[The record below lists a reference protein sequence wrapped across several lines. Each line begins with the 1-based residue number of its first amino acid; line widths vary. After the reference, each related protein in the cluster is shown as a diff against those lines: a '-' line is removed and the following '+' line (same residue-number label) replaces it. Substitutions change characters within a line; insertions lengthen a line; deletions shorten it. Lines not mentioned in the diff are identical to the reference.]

1 MAQLV
6 ARYLGVVEAA
16 SSSLVTQTSLSGQH
30 FGACPLLFCKFTPG
44 ERIKSLAAATL
55 LFYFFAQKF
64 TNKVKFEKLR
74 GCFGEVTALDFY
86 PHF

>member
-30 FGACPLLFCKFTPG
+30 FGACPLLFYKFTPDK
-44 ERIKSLAAATL
+44 RIKSLTAAAL
-55 LFYFFAQKF
+55 SFLFFAKKF
-64 TNKVKFEKLR
+64 TIKVKFEKFR
-74 GCFGEVTALDFY
+74 DCFGEVTALDFY